1 MAGLQFGLPQS
12 GKSIFLGERIFPL
25 CLRLFL
31 FLARAQKGVWG
42 MNARGLL
49 GAGARVSN
57 PLMNTFMIHKSIA
70 ILVFDNNIML

>member
-1 MAGLQFGLPQS
+1 VAGLQFGLRQS

-25 CLRLFL
+25 CLRLSL

-49 GAGARVSN
+49 DFVFGGRAIFSS
-57 PLMNTFMIHKSIA
+57 PHEYIHDIG
-70 ILVFDNNIML
+70 